1 MTNIFYDNYFY
12 DKRLY
17 EKCTF
22 MTNLPLCQ
30 SLNVFIRSV
39 LATSNLMIKNT
50 EPLKNM

>member
-30 SLNVFIRSV
+30 SLNVFIRSR
-39 LATSNLMIKNT
+39 SNLMIKIT